1 EFNRTYQMRNKLD
14 HVDFNIL
21 NILAENAQT
30 PYTDVAKKLIISPG
44 TVHMRMRKMR
54 EMGLI
59 TGATLSLDYAKMGW
73 KMTIF
78 LGIFLS
84 EINLFKKVMKKLNE
98 IEEVV
103 KIHHVTGKYDIF
115 IKMHARD
122 SFHYKQVYQD
132 EILSITGIRGIESFI
147 SIEENVE
154 RHIQF
159 TEVIED

>member
-1 EFNRTYQMRNKLD
+1 MRNKLD
-14 HVDFNIL
+14 QVDFSIL
-21 NILAENAQT
+21 NILADNAQT
-30 PYTDVAKKLIISPG
+30 PYTEVAKKLIISPG
-44 TVHMRMRKMR
+44 TVHMRIRKMKD
-54 EMGLI
+54 MGLI
-59 TGATLSLDYAKMGW
+59 TGAALSLDYAVMGW

-84 EINLFKKVMKKLNE
+84 EIGLFKKVMQKLRN

-122 SFHYKQVYQD
+122 SNHYKKVYQD
-132 EILSITGIRGIESFI
+132 DILGISGIRGIESFI
-147 SIEENVE
+147 SIEENLE

-159 TEVIED
+159 GPTEE

>member
-1 EFNRTYQMRNKLD
+1 MRNKLD

-44 TVHMRMRKMR
+44 TVHLRMRKMK

-132 EILSITGIRGIESFI
+132 EILSIKGIRGIESFI

-159 TEVIED
+159 NEVLED

>member
-1 EFNRTYQMRNKLD
+1 MRNKLD
-14 HVDFNIL
+14 QVDFSIL
-21 NILAENAQT
+21 NILADNAQT
-30 PYTDVAKKLIISPG
+30 PYTEVAKKLIISPG
-44 TVHMRMRKMR
+44 TVHMRIRKMKD
-54 EMGLI
+54 MGLI
-59 TGATLSLDYAKMGW
+59 TGAALSLDYTVMGW

-84 EINLFKKVMKKLNE
+84 EIGLFKKVMQKLRN

-122 SFHYKQVYQD
+122 SNHYKKVYQD
-132 EILSITGIRGIESFI
+132 DILGISGIRGIESFI
-147 SIEENVE
+147 SIEENLE

-159 TEVIED
+159 GPTEE

>member
-1 EFNRTYQMRNKLD
+1 MKNKLD

-30 PYTDVAKKLIISPG
+30 PYTEVAKQLIISPG
-44 TVHMRMRKMR
+44 TVHMRMKKMR
-54 EMGLI
+54 DLGLI

-84 EINLFKKVMKKLNE
+84 EVSRFKEVMEKLGV

-103 KIHHVTGKYDIF
+103 RIHHVTGKYDIF
-115 IKMHARD
+115 LKMHAKD
-122 SFHYKQVYQD
+122 SNHYKQVYQD
-132 EILSITGIRGIESFI
+132 EVLVISGIRGIESFI
-147 SIEENVE
+147 SIEENLG

-159 TEVIED
+159 VEARV

>member
-1 EFNRTYQMRNKLD
+1 MRNKLD

-30 PYTDVAKKLIISPG
+30 PYTEVAKKLIISPG

-59 TGATLSLDYAKMGW
+59 TGATLSLDYAKMDW

-84 EINLFKKVMKKLNE
+84 EISLFKKVMKKLNE
-98 IEEVV
+98 IDEVV
-103 KIHHVTGKYDIF
+103 KIHHVTGKYDVF

-132 EILSITGIRGIESFI
+132 KILSIAGIRGIESFI
-147 SIEENVE
+147 SIEENLV

-159 TEVIED
+159 AETNE

>member
-1 EFNRTYQMRNKLD
+1 MRNKLD

-44 TVHMRMRKMR
+44 TVHMRMRKMK

-132 EILSITGIRGIESFI
+132 EILSIKGIRGIESFI

-159 TEVIED
+159 NEVLED

>member
-1 EFNRTYQMRNKLD
+1 MRNKLD

-30 PYTDVAKKLIISPG
+30 PYTEVAKKLIISPG

-59 TGATLSLDYAKMGW
+59 TGATLSLDYAKMDW

-84 EINLFKKVMKKLNE
+84 EISLFKKVMKKLNE
-98 IEEVV
+98 IDEVV
-103 KIHHVTGKYDIF
+103 KIHHVTGKYDVF

-132 EILSITGIRGIESFI
+132 KILSIAGIRGIESFI
-147 SIEENVE
+147 SIEENLV

-159 TEVIED
+159 SETNE

>member
-1 EFNRTYQMRNKLD
+1 MRNKLD
-14 HVDFNIL
+14 QVDFNIL
-21 NILAENAQT
+21 NIMADNAQT

-54 EMGLI
+54 DMGLI
-59 TGATLSLDYAKMGW
+59 TGSTLSMDYAKMGW

-84 EINLFKKVMKKLNE
+84 EISLFKKVMKKLNA
-98 IEEVV
+98 INEVV

-115 IKMHARD
+115 IKLHARD
-122 SFHYKQVYQD
+122 SNHYKKVYQD
-132 EILSITGIRGIESFI
+132 QILGIAGIRGIESFI

-154 RHIQF
+154 RHLQF
-159 TEVIED
+159 IEVTD

>member
-1 EFNRTYQMRNKLD
+1 MSLLTSKRQ
-14 HVDFNIL
+14 VL

-159 TEVIED
+159 IEVKEE

>member
-1 EFNRTYQMRNKLD
+1 MYMRNKLD
-14 HVDFNIL
+14 HVDFSIL
-21 NILAENAQT
+21 NILADNAQT
-30 PYTDVAKKLIISPG
+30 PYTEVAKKLIISPG
-44 TVHMRMRKMR
+44 TVHMRIRKMKD
-54 EMGLI
+54 MGLI
-59 TGATLSLDYAKMGW
+59 TGAALSLDYAVMGW

-84 EINLFKKVMKKLNE
+84 EIGLFKKVMQKLRN

-122 SFHYKQVYQD
+122 SNHYKKVYQD
-132 EILSITGIRGIESFI
+132 DILGITGIRGIESFI
-147 SIEENVE
+147 SIEENLE

-159 TEVIED
+159 EPTKE

>member
-1 EFNRTYQMRNKLD
+1 MKNKLD

-21 NILAENAQT
+21 NILADNAQT

-54 EMGLI
+54 DMGLI

-84 EINLFKKVMKKLNE
+84 EISLFKKVMEQLNG

-103 KIHHVTGKYDIF
+103 KIHHVTGKYDVF

-122 SFHYKQVYQD
+122 SNHYKQVYQD

-159 TEVIED
+159 IALSEQ

>member
-1 EFNRTYQMRNKLD
+1 MKNKLD

-21 NILAENAQT
+21 NILAENSQT

-54 EMGLI
+54 DIGLI
-59 TGATLSLDYAKMGW
+59 TGATLSLDYSKMGW

-84 EINLFKKVMKKLNE
+84 EIGLFKKVMKKLE
-98 IEEVV
+98 LIDEVV

-122 SFHYKQVYQD
+122 SYHYKQVYQD
-132 EILSITGIRGIESFI
+132 SILSISGIRGVESFI
-147 SIEENVE
+147 SIEENLK
-154 RHIQF
+154 RHISF
-159 TEVIED
+159 TEETTSQ

>member
-1 EFNRTYQMRNKLD
+1 MRNKLD

-44 TVHMRMRKMR
+44 TVHLRMRKMR

-159 TEVIED
+159 NEVIED

>member
-1 EFNRTYQMRNKLD
+1 MRNKLD

-44 TVHMRMRKMR
+44 TVHLRMRKMK

-159 TEVIED
+159 TEVIDE

>member
-1 EFNRTYQMRNKLD
+1 MRNKLD

-44 TVHMRMRKMR
+44 TVHMRMRKMK

-98 IEEVV
+98 FEEVV
-103 KIHHVTGKYDIF
+103 NIHHVTGKYDIF

-132 EILSITGIRGIESFI
+132 EILSIKGIRGIESFI

-159 TEVIED
+159 NEVLED

>member
-1 EFNRTYQMRNKLD
+1 MRNKLD

-30 PYTDVAKKLIISPG
+30 PYTDVAKKLLISPG
-44 TVHMRMRKMR
+44 TVHMRIRKMR

>member
-1 EFNRTYQMRNKLD
+1 MRNKLD

-54 EMGLI
+54 DMGLI

-84 EINLFKKVMKKLNE
+84 EIGLFKKVMKKLNA

-103 KIHHVTGKYDIF
+103 QIHHVTGKYDIF
-115 IKMHARD
+115 MKMHARD
-122 SFHYKQVYQD
+122 SYHYKKVYQD
-132 EILSITGIRGIESFI
+132 DILSISGIRGIESFI
-147 SIEENVE
+147 SIEENLG

-159 TEVIED
+159 VEEEESSES

>member
-1 EFNRTYQMRNKLD
+1 MRNKLD

-147 SIEENVE
+147 SIELNVE

-159 TEVIED
+159 NEVIED

>member
-1 EFNRTYQMRNKLD
+1 MRNKLD
-14 HVDFNIL
+14 QVDFNIL
-21 NILAENAQT
+21 NILADNAQT
-30 PYTDVAKKLIISPG
+30 AYTDVAKQLTISPG

-54 EMGLI
+54 DMGLI
-59 TGATLSLDYAKMGW
+59 TGATLTLDYAKMGW

-84 EINLFKKVMKKLNE
+84 EISLFKSVMKKLND

-122 SFHYKQVYQD
+122 SNHYKQVYQD
-132 EILSITGIRGIESFI
+132 EILSVAGIRGIESFI
-147 SIEENVE
+147 SIEEKVE

-159 TEVIED
+159 IELPS

>member
-1 EFNRTYQMRNKLD
+1 MRNKLD

-44 TVHMRMRKMR
+44 TVHMRMRKMKDI
-54 EMGLI
+54 GLI

-132 EILSITGIRGIESFI
+132 QILSITGIRGIESFI

-159 TEVIED
+159 VEVKEE

>member
-1 EFNRTYQMRNKLD
+1 MRNKLD
-14 HVDFNIL
+14 DVDFNIL

-44 TVHMRMRKMR
+44 TVHMRMRKMKDI
-54 EMGLI
+54 GLI

-159 TEVIED
+159 IEVKEE

>member
-1 EFNRTYQMRNKLD
+1 MRNKLD
-14 HVDFNIL
+14 QVDFNIL
-21 NILAENAQT
+21 NILADNAQT
-30 PYTDVAKKLIISPG
+30 AYTDVAKELTISPG

-59 TGATLSLDYAKMGW
+59 TGATLTLDYAKMGW

-84 EINLFKKVMKKLNE
+84 EISLFKSVMKKLND

-122 SFHYKQVYQD
+122 SNHYKQVYQD
-132 EILSITGIRGIESFI
+132 EILSVAGIRGIESFI
-147 SIEENVE
+147 SIEEKVE

-159 TEVIED
+159 IELPS

>member
-1 EFNRTYQMRNKLD
+1 MRNKLD

-44 TVHMRMRKMR
+44 TVHLRMRKMR

-159 TEVIED
+159 TEVKED

>member
-1 EFNRTYQMRNKLD
+1 MRNKLD
-14 HVDFNIL
+14 QVDFSIL

-30 PYTDVAKKLIISPG
+30 PYTDVAKKLIVSPG

-84 EINLFKKVMKKLNE
+84 EISLFKKVMSRLNE

-103 KIHHVTGKYDIF
+103 KIHHVTGKYDVF

-132 EILSITGIRGIESFI
+132 EILSISGIRGIESFI
-147 SIEENVE
+147 SIEENLE

-159 TEVIED
+159 VEVEED

>member
-1 EFNRTYQMRNKLD
+1 MRNKLD

-44 TVHMRMRKMR
+44 TVHMRMRKMKDI
-54 EMGLI
+54 GLI

-159 TEVIED
+159 VEVKEE